1 MKINKQ
7 NLGAI
12 YILVKHGLLPLS
24 SIQGTRKNKDRLVL
38 LLKPR

>member
-12 YILVKHGLLPLS
+12 YILVKHGLVPLS
-24 SIQGTRKNKDRLVL
+24 SVNGTQKNLDRLSL
-38 LLKPR
+38 LLRKR